1 MIRALGKKVFSWLK
15 YRYYKNIDIN
25 RVRDRITVIVLM
37 VQNGIASVMA
47 RKTIL

>member
-25 RVRDRITVIVLM
+25 RVRITVIVLM
-37 VQNGIASVMA
+37 VQNSIVSVMA

>member
-1 MIRALGKKVFSWLK
+1 MIRALDKKVISWLK
-15 YRYYKNIDIN
+15 YRYFKNININ

-37 VQNGIASVMA
+37 VQNNIVSVMA